1 MQRKEFEGV
10 ILWLTGLS
18 GAGKSTLA
26 ARLDKALVERVDAR
40 RMVYNLDGDRL
51 REGLNRDLS
60 FSPVDRMENIRRF
73 AEVAALFQDAGAI
86 VIVSMI
92 SPYRESRAEARRIGR
107 NGQFI
112 EIFVDTPVTVCQSR
126 DPKGLYK
133 KAREGKI
140 TDMTGIQAPYEA
152 PEDPDIHI
160 HTESQSPDESIAEIL
175 TELQKR
181 NVLE

>member
-1 MQRKEFEGV
+1 
-10 ILWLTGLS
+10 
-18 GAGKSTLA
+18 
-26 ARLDKALVERVDAR
+26 
-40 RMVYNLDGDRL
+40 
-51 REGLNRDLS
+51 
-60 FSPVDRMENIRRF
+60 
-73 AEVAALFQDAGAI
+73 
-86 VIVSMI
+86 
-92 SPYRESRAEARRIGR
+92 